1 MSKEISVGS
10 YVATNCTRC
19 RLELGHT
26 VILMSGNKI
35 ARVKCRTCGSEHVY
49 RYKTQRKSPAER
61 IPSGAKRE
69 KLIRST
75 EKLWEAAMLKAGGEG
90 IPYDMGRA
98 YNKGEIILHG
108 SFGRGIVTGTSQK
121 KVTLLFQDKERI
133 LVSSNS

>member
-26 VILMSGNKI
+26 VILMAGDRI

-49 RYKTQRKSPAER
+49 RNKTQKKSPAKR
-61 IPSGAKRE
+61 TPSGAKRE
-69 KLIRST
+69 ELITSV
-75 EKLWEAAMLKAGGEG
+75 EKRWNTALLKAAREG
-90 IPYDMGRA
+90 IPYDTGRA
-98 YNKGEIILHG
+98 YTTGDIILHV

-121 KVTLLFQDKERI
+121 KVTLLFRDKERV
-133 LVSSNS
+133 LVSSNE